1 MMTQE
6 AIIIEEMIAIK
17 ATLILRDKLLLTT
30 GVTLN
35 IQLDN
40 KQAPVGNLRGYLFNY
55 DHIAKRERIR
65 YPKGL

>member
-40 KQAPVGNLRGYLFNY
+40 KQAPVGMICTPFTGQ
-55 DHIAKRERIR
+55 
-65 YPKGL
+65 PVKGVFS

>member
-40 KQAPVGNLRGYLFNY
+40 KQAPVGKPTGAICLTTT
-55 DHIAKRERIR
+55 I
-65 YPKGL
+65 

>member
-40 KQAPVGNLRGYLFNY
+40 KQAPVGNLRGLF
-55 DHIAKRERIR
+55 I
-65 YPKGL
+65 

>member
-40 KQAPVGNLRGYLFNY
+40 KQAPRRKPTGAIYLTTT
-55 DHIAKRERIR
+55 I
-65 YPKGL
+65 

>member
-40 KQAPVGNLRGYLFNY
+40 KQTPVGNLRGLF
-55 DHIAKRERIR
+55 I
-65 YPKGL
+65 